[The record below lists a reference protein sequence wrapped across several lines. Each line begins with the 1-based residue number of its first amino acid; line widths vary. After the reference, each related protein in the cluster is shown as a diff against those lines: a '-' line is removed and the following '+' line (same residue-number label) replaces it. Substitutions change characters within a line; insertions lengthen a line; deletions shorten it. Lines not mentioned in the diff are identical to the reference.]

1 VGYVEVLSDARALL
15 AGFLS
20 ILLEEVVAEK
30 PSENGRGGVR
40 GRRCR
45 QLQFYDGL
53 DQVFVDGHEI
63 RAILLIDHHVGEAD
77 KEALLFVNRIGYTIP
92 HGRNEK
98 VADVDAVHSP
108 DADANFLA
116 FGHGTLLPLLG

>member
-1 VGYVEVLSDARALL
+1 M
-15 AGFLS
+15 
-20 ILLEEVVAEK
+20 AE
-30 PSENGRGGVR
+30 GGVT
-40 GRRCR
+40 GRRWR